1 VTRLYAAI
9 ALAALACAARAQT
22 PTFYRDVLPILQ
34 NRCQECHR
42 PGEMAPMALRTYAE
56 TRPWARAIREQV
68 ATGKMP
74 PWFADPCCG
83 RFSNDRT
90 LTAAEHDTLLKWA
103 SSSAPAGKPHD
114 APPPRDWPDGWNLPS
129 PDLVLAMPKP
139 FSVPATGAVEY
150 QYFGIPTGFTEDR
163 WVSGVEVKPGYR
175 AVVHHIVVYVREPGQ
190 TWTQA
195 PTKSDILG
203 LYTPGASADIL
214 PEGMARLVKA
224 GSELVFEIHYTPKG
238 KRVLDQSRIALTFF
252 KPPPGDVLPQ
262 KRVLTL
268 EMDNVT
274 FRIPAG
280 ERDYPV
286 SVWGTL
292 PNDALLLSLLPHM
305 HLRGKAFEYTLIHD
319 NGQPEVLL
327 RVPNYN
333 FYWQLSYRLA
343 TPLPLKKGTK
353 LAWMAHYDN
362 SKRNPR
368 NPDPTVDVGYG
379 HQSWDEMMV
388 GFFDVAVDPHLDKH
402 TFFMR

>member
-1 VTRLYAAI
+1 VSQFHAVI
-9 ALAALACAARAQT
+9 ALAALCCTARAQP

-68 ATGKMP
+68 AKGTMP

-83 RFSNDRT
+83 KFSNDRT
-90 LTAAEHDTLLKWA
+90 LTPAERDTLLQWA
-103 SSSAPAGKPHD
+103 GGSASPGDPHD
-114 APPPRDWPDGWNLPS
+114 APPPRNWTDGWNLPS

-139 FSVPATGAVEY
+139 FAVPATGAVEY
-150 QYFGIPTGFTEDR
+150 QYFAAPTGFTEDR
-163 WVSGVEVKPGYR
+163 WVTGVEVKPGNR
-175 AVVHHIVVYVREPGQ
+175 AVVHHIVVYIREPGQ
-190 TWTQA
+190 TWKQA
-195 PTKSDILG
+195 PTTSDILG

-214 PEGMARLVKA
+214 PSGMARLVKA

-238 KRVLDQSRIALTFF
+238 KRVLDQSRVAMTFF
-252 KPPPGDVLPQ
+252 KGTGLPD
-262 KRVLTL
+262 KRVLAL

-280 ERDYPV
+280 DTDYPV
-286 SVWGTL
+286 TVWGTL

-305 HLRGKAFEYTLIHD
+305 HLRGKSFEYDLIHND
-319 NGQPEVLL
+319 GRPEVLL
-327 RVPNYN
+327 QVPHYN
-333 FYWQLSYRLA
+333 FYWQLSYHLA

-353 LAWMAHYDN
+353 LAWIAHYDN
-362 SKRNPR
+362 SKRNLR

-379 HQSWDEMMV
+379 HQSWDEMLV

-402 TFFMR
+402 AFFMR

>member
-1 VTRLYAAI
+1 VSRLPASI
-9 ALAALACAARAQT
+9 ALVIWSSTACAQT

-56 TRPWARAIREQV
+56 TRRWARAIHEEV

-83 RFSNDRT
+83 KFSNDRT
-90 LTAAEHDTLLKWA
+90 LTAAERDTLVQWA
-103 SSSAPAGKPHD
+103 GGGAPQGDPHD
-114 APPPRDWPDGWNLPS
+114 APPARVWTDGWNLPS
-129 PDLVLAMPKP
+129 PDLVLAMTKP
-139 FSVPATGAVEY
+139 FAVPATGTVEY
-150 QYFGIPTGFTEDR
+150 QYFATPTGFTEDR
-163 WVSGVEVKPGYR
+163 WVTGVEVKPGNR
-175 AVVHHIVVYVREPGQ
+175 AVVHHIVVYIREPGQ
-190 TWTQA
+190 TWQQA
-195 PTKSDILG
+195 PTTSDILG

-214 PEGMARLVKA
+214 LPGMARLVKA
-224 GSELVFEIHYTPKG
+224 GSELVFEIHYTPNG
-238 KRVLDQSRIALTFF
+238 KRAFDQSRVAMTFL
-252 KPPPGDVLPQ
+252 KGADLPE

-286 SVWGTL
+286 TVWGTL

-305 HLRGKAFEYTLIHD
+305 HLRGKSFEYDLIHAD
-319 NGQPEVLL
+319 GRPEVLL
-327 RVPNYN
+327 RVPKYD
-333 FYWQLSYRLA
+333 FYWQLAYRLA
-343 TPLPLKKGTK
+343 QPLPLKKGTK
-353 LAWMAHYDN
+353 LAWIGHYDN

-379 HQSWDEMMV
+379 HQSWDEMLV

-402 TFFMR
+402 AFFMR